1 MQFSVGKKMAAVD
14 FTNIPYLPYTA
25 NKVQEKQYFSIF
37 VPVLTTSCMLVFEGF
52 SFYERYVVEVSMR

>member
-1 MQFSVGKKMAAVD
+1 MAAVD
-14 FTNIPYLPYTA
+14 FTTIPYLPYTA